1 MALVRWNPWT
11 DLFSLHDQMDQL
23 FSQAYGGEAPG
34 RSGSGAADQ
43 SWMTLP
49 VDIRQTE
56 RAFTIQASV
65 PGFRPEDV
73 EVTVEEGVLSIRG
86 RLSQS
91 EETRESGWVR
101 RERRMGSFH
110 RQIGMPA
117 EVRADEVSAEFENGV
132 LTITVPRAQ
141 KAQPKR
147 IPVTASKGR
156 TEGKVI
162 DAGQSNSKES
172 GSKKS

>member
-23 FSQAYGGEAPG
+23 FSQAYGGEAPA
-34 RSGSGAADQ
+34 RSSGAADEG
-43 SWMTLP
+43 WMTLP

-56 RAFTIQASV
+56 EAFTIQASV

-86 RLSQS
+86 RLSHS
-91 EETRESGWVR
+91 HESGEPGWVR
-101 RERRMGSFH
+101 RERRLGSFH

-117 EVRADEVSAEFENGV
+117 EARAEEISAEFENGV

-141 KAQPKR
+141 KARPKR
-147 IPVTASKGR
+147 IPVTATKGR
-156 TEGKVI
+156 TQSRVIEAGK
-162 DAGQSNSKES
+162 GESNRS
-172 GSKKS
+172 

>member
-23 FSQAYGGEAPG
+23 FSQAYRGEVAARAG
-34 RSGSGAADQ
+34 NGAAEE

-56 RAFTIQASV
+56 QAFTIQASV
-65 PGFRPEDV
+65 PGFSPEDV
-73 EVTVEEGVLSIRG
+73 EVTVEDGVLSIRG
-86 RLSQS
+86 RLS
-91 EETRESGWVR
+91 EGAERRESGWVR
-101 RERRMGSFH
+101 RERRLGSFH

-117 EVRADEVSAEFENGV
+117 EVRAEEISAEFENGV

-141 KAQPKR
+141 KAQPQR
-147 IPVTASKGR
+147 IQVTAGR
-156 TEGKVI
+156 TRSRGRVIEAKGEGAS
-162 DAGQSNSKES
+162 AG
-172 GSKKS
+172 

>member
-11 DLFSLHDQMDQL
+11 DLFALHDQMDQL
-23 FSQAYGGEAPG
+23 FGQAYGAEAG
-34 RSGSGAADQ
+34 ARSGNGGGADG

-56 RAFTIQASV
+56 QAFTIQASV
-65 PGFRPEDV
+65 PGFRPDDV
-73 EVTVEEGVLSIRG
+73 EVTVEDGVLSIRG
-86 RLSQS
+86 RLEERS
-91 EETRESGWVR
+91 EGRESGWVR
-101 RERRMGSFH
+101 RERRLGSFH

-117 EVRADEVSAEFENGV
+117 EVRAEEISAEFENGV

-147 IPVTASKGR
+147 IPVTAGTKRSQ
-156 TEGKVI
+156 GKVI
-162 DAGQSNSKES
+162 DAKGQSGKAS
-172 GSKKS
+172 